1 MLELI
6 KDTNVTER
14 MKKNS
19 NYYYFMSLL
28 ERFREIPSKRKRN
41 IIRRHIENAF
51 SDVEEESS

>member
-1 MLELI
+1 MSQKEW
-6 KDTNVTER
+6 K
-14 MKKNS
+14 KKNS
-19 NYYYFMSLL
+19 DYYYFMSLL

>member
-1 MLELI
+1 MSQKEW
-6 KDTNVTER
+6 
-14 MKKNS
+14 KKNS
-19 NYYYFMSLL
+19 DYYYFMSLL